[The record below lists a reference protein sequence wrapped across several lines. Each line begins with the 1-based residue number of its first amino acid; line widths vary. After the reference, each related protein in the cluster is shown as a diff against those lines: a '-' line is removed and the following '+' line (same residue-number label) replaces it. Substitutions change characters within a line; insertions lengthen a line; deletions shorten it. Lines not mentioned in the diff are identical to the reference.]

1 LADSVELKTTFR
13 EIPEFLHQE
22 LSEEFHKL
30 AKRHLDRHVSHFA
43 PDSVRLRIVAEENKH
58 HANLKTV
65 GLRLNVPGGQL
76 ASEETAD
83 SIQAATKSAFAEL
96 ERQLIEH
103 VERMRGEDQ
112 WTRRRQR
119 EKLRRLR
126 AAVAERPPEERET
139 FIRAIRPLLSKL
151 RRFARFERKHL
162 WARGQLRSDYPSVDD
177 LIDEVLARASRD
189 PDLLKPPLK
198 VLSKLYKIAI
208 DVANE
213 VATRERKRSRLL
225 SLEIKPPREPT
236 DREID
241 ETFYDFYQPDEV
253 TKLEDLAADPSTAP
267 EELVSLKQMQQF
279 VASLIAS
286 MPAKWRRAVIL
297 SRVEGMELST
307 VAHVLNTT
315 EAEVREWLDRADNFL
330 RARLYD
336 EGIEP
341 SDIGQLS
348 YIASAPSLDELD
360 MESGLDEALENESQ

>member
-1 LADSVELKTTFR
+1 LVDSVELKIKFR
-13 EIPEFLHQE
+13 DIPAFLHQE

-30 AKRHLDRHVSHFA
+30 AKRHLDRHISHFA

-76 ASEETAD
+76 ASEEPAD
-83 SIQAATKSAFAEL
+83 SIQAAAKSAFAEL

-103 VERMRGEDQ
+103 VERMRGEEQ

-151 RRFARFERKHL
+151 RRLVRFERKHL

-177 LIDEVLARASRD
+177 LIDEVLARASHDR
-189 PDLLKPPLK
+189 DLLKPPQK
-198 VLSKLYKIAI
+198 VLTKLYRIAI

-213 VATRERKRSRLL
+213 VATRERKRKRLL

-253 TKLEDLAADPSTAP
+253 TKLEDLAADRSTEP
-267 EELVSLKQMQQF
+267 EELVSRKEMQQV
-279 VASLIAS
+279 VASLVAS

-307 VAHVLNTT
+307 VAHILNAT
-315 EAEVREWLDRADNFL
+315 EVEVREWLDRADNFL
-330 RARLYD
+330 RARLHD
-336 EGIEP
+336 EGLEP

-348 YIASAPSLDELD
+348 YIASAPSLDELEI
-360 MESGLDEALENESQ
+360 ESGFDEAARRPL